1 MMSRNVNSLLRST
14 GLAAKR
20 RISNGKIFK
29 FRTMSMSTDTAADVD
44 AMKSK
49 LNYLIASTARGTN
62 DNNKQEITV
71 IVESFEASKIQK
83 QSIFQLQDL
92 MGTWELLYTNDDITR

>member
-1 MMSRNVNSLLRST
+1 
-14 GLAAKR
+14 
-20 RISNGKIFK
+20 
-29 FRTMSMSTDTAADVD
+29 MSMSTDTAADID
-44 AMKSK
+44 AMKNK

-71 IVESFEASKIQK
+71 IIESLEASKIQK
-83 QSIFQLQDL
+83 QSIIQLQDL

>member
-1 MMSRNVNSLLRST
+1 
-14 GLAAKR
+14 
-20 RISNGKIFK
+20 
-29 FRTMSMSTDTAADVD
+29 MSTDTAADID
-44 AMKSK
+44 AMKNK

-71 IVESFEASKIQK
+71 IIESLEASKIQK
-83 QSIFQLQDL
+83 QSIIQLQDL